1 MNIEVL
7 QAELL
12 AGHPETGAYDAD
24 NQIAA
29 DQINAVNVER
39 NKTSMTGREMAENID
54 DAEYDILADVK
65 KSQIISLT
73 GASDIDP
80 FGFVANVLKDV
91 FTVGS
96 TTITN
101 LQAARVETVSQATV
115 LGLGFVYP
123 GHIEAARAL

>member
-7 QAELL
+7 KAELL

-39 NKTSMTGREMAENID
+39 NKTSMTGREMAANIV
-54 DAEYDILADVK
+54 DAEYDILSDTK
-65 KSQIISLT
+65 KSQVLALT
-73 GASDIDP
+73 GANDIDP

-91 FTVGS
+91 FDIGS
-96 TTITN
+96 VTITN

-115 LGLGFVYP
+115 LGLGFVYE